1 MALDLS
7 APREELRD
15 ILQSYSKD
23 VGIVKS
29 DDELLQE
36 EAEYAATG
44 LKSNETSSRV
54 KSVEFLEILGD
65 NPYAQ
70 DYLLLALEDKEGIIV
85 QKAIQALGKVANKD
99 VVPKLHEF
107 MKGTRSKHIISE
119 IGRVLAK
126 IDRKD

>member
-1 MALDLS
+1 MAIDLS
-7 APREELRD
+7 TSREELREL
-15 ILQSYSKD
+15 LQAYSKD
-23 VGIVKS
+23 VGNVKT

-44 LKSNETSSRV
+44 LKSEDTSSRV
-54 KSVEFLEILGD
+54 KAVEFLEILGE

-85 QKAIQALGKVANKD
+85 QKAIHALGKVANKD
-99 VVPKLHEF
+99 VVPKLHQF

-119 IGRVLAK
+119 VGRVLAK